1 MLSRALRTRA
11 AGLPRARFERGVV
24 MARNV
29 TTDAASAHA
38 EKEQVPE
45 VGTDQLG
52 WGMGVD
58 DGIADCDVGG

>member
-1 MLSRALRTRA
+1 
-11 AGLPRARFERGVV
+11 

-45 VGTDQLG
+45 VRRINWDGEDGGGGGLM
-52 WGMGVD
+52 MGLLTVM
-58 DGIADCDVGG
+58 